1 MHSQLVHSILELL
14 QHDWEVKLVHVYR
27 ESNHA
32 TDFMAEFAKGLS
44 IDCHSFDSPPLG
56 IVNWLDY
63 DKLENGFDRVM
74 LLY

>member
-14 QHDWEVKLVHVYR
+14 QHDWEVKLVHFHR
-27 ESNHA
+27 ESNY
-32 TDFMAEFAKGLS
+32 TMDFMIEFSKGLS

-63 DKLENGFDRVM
+63 DKLGNGFNRVV
-74 LLY
+74 LLH